1 MSGAVPVITIETEN
15 GPVDIN
21 LSDFDPAIHKVAG
34 GETSSD
40 DQQVAPKTGKGK
52 K

>member
-1 MSGAVPVITIETEN
+1 MSDVVPIITIETEN

-21 LSDFDPAIHKVAG
+21 MSDFDPSVHKVAG
-34 GETSSD
+34 GESQESQST
-40 DQQVAPKTGKGK
+40 AKGGKGK

>member
-1 MSGAVPVITIETEN
+1 MSDIVPIITIETEN

-21 LSDFDPAIHKVAG
+21 LSDFDPAVHKVAG
-34 GETSSD
+34 GEE
-40 DQQVAPKTGKGK
+40 QPVAARTGRGK